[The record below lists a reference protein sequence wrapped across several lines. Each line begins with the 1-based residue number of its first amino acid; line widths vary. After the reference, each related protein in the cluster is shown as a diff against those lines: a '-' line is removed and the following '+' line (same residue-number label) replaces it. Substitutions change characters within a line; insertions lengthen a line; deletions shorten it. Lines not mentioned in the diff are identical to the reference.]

1 MIWRKEA
8 ICEMEVGLS
17 PVISILGD
25 FLVGRD
31 DRKI

>member
-17 PVISILGD
+17 PVISILGR
-25 FLVGRD
+25 FSSWAR
-31 DRKI
+31 RS